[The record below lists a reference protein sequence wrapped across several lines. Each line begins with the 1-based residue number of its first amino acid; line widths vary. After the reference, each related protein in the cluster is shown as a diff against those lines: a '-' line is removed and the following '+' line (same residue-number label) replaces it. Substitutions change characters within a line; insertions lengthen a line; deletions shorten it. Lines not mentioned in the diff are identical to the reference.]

1 MGMLKAGVTFGDW
14 EGTASA
20 DNLDKN
26 DISDLLEQRRLL
38 DRKSELVVAIELYT
52 AENHPGQPV
61 RPPTVRAYI
70 ATGEG
75 YDNIADWIRRTP
87 DPLPLRQIE
96 VELTHEQFVGLFK
109 RFSVLLTRRGLNLSG
124 REAADT

>member
-1 MGMLKAGVTFGDW
+1 
-14 EGTASA
+14 
-20 DNLDKN
+20 
-26 DISDLLEQRRLL
+26 
-38 DRKSELVVAIELYT
+38 
-52 AENHPGQPV
+52 
-61 RPPTVRAYI
+61 VRAYI

-96 VELTHEQFVGLFK
+96 VELTHEQFVSLFK